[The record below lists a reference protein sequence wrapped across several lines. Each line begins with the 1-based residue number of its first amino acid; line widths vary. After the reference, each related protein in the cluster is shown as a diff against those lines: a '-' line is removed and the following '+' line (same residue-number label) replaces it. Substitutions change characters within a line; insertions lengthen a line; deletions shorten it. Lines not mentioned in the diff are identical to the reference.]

1 MQKVNTK
8 GVFQLTVCFYHVTH
22 VFQNESREVYPE
34 WVWVPVAVFQ
44 CLYEPLI
51 LIDSIYRKDEYY
63 YPKVFLEKY
72 DFIEDM

>member
-1 MQKVNTK
+1 M
-8 GVFQLTVCFYHVTH
+8 FLSCHVRVSKWIH
-22 VFQNESREVYPE
+22 RGLSRVGLS
-34 WVWVPVAVFQ
+34 PVAVFQ

-51 LIDSIYRKDEYY
+51 LIDSIYRKGEYY